1 MTTPKTTHLPL
12 STVRL
17 EEASPL
23 TGTDAIAVHELLNRV
38 YLAEDTRDG
47 DALRQCVT
55 TDFVQVHSL
64 FGTLSGREAFARW
77 VLDNPQFFD
86 GIRHQ
91 AVNSTTRTTGPDSAQ
106 AVSYILVFQLF
117 SDDGATAALLPRII
131 GHGVVTDS
139 VSRDGG
145 IWRLA
150 HRTYDQFSLLPDFVP
165 DAAIRS
171 KASEIADPNK

>member
-1 MTTPKTTHLPL
+1 MTTPKITHLPA

-17 EEASPL
+17 NEATPL
-23 TGTDAIAVHELLNRV
+23 AGADAVAVHELLNRV
-38 YLAEDTRDG
+38 YLAEDTRDA

-55 TDFVQVHSL
+55 ANFVQVHSL

-86 GIRHQ
+86 GFRHQ
-91 AVNSTTRTTGPDSAQ
+91 AINSATRATGTDSAQ

-117 SDDGATAALLPRII
+117 SDDAATAALLPRLI
-131 GHGVVTDS
+131 GHGVVTDL
-139 VSRDGG
+139 VVRDSGV
-145 IWRLA
+145 WRLA
-150 HRTYDQFSLLPDFVP
+150 HRTYDQFSILPAFVP

-171 KASEIADPNK
+171 KASERANPE